1 MKNLVVVTGILAVI
15 FGCRKAGEPVS
26 GSPAATPVPPVVI
39 APAAVLGETSGLK
52 ESRGVGVD
60 ANGQIFIGDTGNQ
73 RVVRLDATGKELGP
87 WGDWTAQAVLADLA
101 VTPEGQVVTLNVTT
115 GHVEVFGP
123 DGKPGR
129 RLAAVATS
137 ASGIAVGPDGRIW
150 VADTGQSRVLR
161 FTSEGAADGI
171 FVGAGGANRPFEQPI
186 DVAVAPDGTAYV
198 VDLRHRIVR
207 LAPDGQIAAEWKVDL
222 GLARGGSH
230 LAVWR
235 GLVVMTDPD
244 RHRLGILDP
253 TSGVLRSVGQ
263 AGSGPGQFRVP
274 VGIAAGADS
283 KLYVVDSDN
292 ARVQVFTDLGK

>member
-1 MKNLVVVTGILAVI
+1 MKNLVIATGILAAI
-15 FGCRKAGEPVS
+15 LGCRKGDEPATR
-26 GSPAATPVPPVVI
+26 SPAATPVPPI
-39 APAAVLGETSGLK
+39 VLEPEKMFGETSGLK
-52 ESRGVGVD
+52 EPRGVGVD
-60 ANGQIFIGDTGNQ
+60 AKGQVFIGDTGNQ
-73 RVVRLDATGKELGP
+73 RVVSLDATGKELGP
-87 WGDWTAQAVLADLA
+87 WGGWTPQAVLADLA
-101 VTPEGQVVTLNVTT
+101 VTPDGQVVTLNVTT
-115 GHVEVFGP
+115 GDVEVFGP

-161 FTSEGAADGI
+161 FTSEGTPDGV
-171 FVGAGGANRPFEQPI
+171 FVGTGSANGQFEQPI

-198 VDLRHRIVR
+198 LDLRHRIVR
-207 LAPDGQIAAEWKVDL
+207 LAPDGQIAAEWKVEH

-253 TSGVLRSVGQ
+253 ASGVLRFVG
-263 AGSGPGQFRVP
+263 AEGNGPGKFRVP
-274 VGIAAGADS
+274 VGIAAGADN

-292 ARVQVFTDLGK
+292 ARVQVFSDLEK